1 MEGTMIKPTINL
13 SCLFIVL
20 IVFSLFGCA
29 GGNRGTL
36 KSVQN
41 PTENE
46 LRQDWKKYTVYYRRA
61 LALVFKIKDNREI
74 ILDNSWMK
82 VSSEDMMAKSEIK
95 GSTWVKQII
104 GNNDEIFGYLVHL
117 STDLANVKII
127 DENTVQLYYH
137 YVRTTGR

>member
-1 MEGTMIKPTINL
+1 MSKPTINL

-29 GGNRGTL
+29 AGNRGTL
-36 KSVQN
+36 KRVQT

-46 LRQDWKKYTVYYRRA
+46 LRQDWKEYTVYYRRSV
-61 LALVFKIKDNREI
+61 ALVFKIKDDRKI
-74 ILDNSWMK
+74 ILDNSWIK
-82 VSSEDMMAKSEIK
+82 VSSEDMMTKSKIVS
-95 GSTWVKQII
+95 STWVKQII
-104 GNNDEIFGYLVHL
+104 GNNDEMFGYLVHL
-117 STDLANVKII
+117 STDLANAKII